1 MNDTFFKKTSE
12 KICDFRIS
20 TLCLDQF
27 SKQGCRHWILYENGK
42 TNQLR
47 REEIIDLLSS
57 KKVPLPWHYRS
68 DKNEKN
74 KNDEESEKK
83 YEKKEHVDKREKKCI
98 IS

>member
-1 MNDTFFKKTSE
+1 MIDPFFKKNSE
-12 KICDFRIS
+12 KIGEFRIS
-20 TLCLDQF
+20 TICLDQF

-57 KKVPLPWHYRS
+57 KKVPLPWHYR
-68 DKNEKN
+68 DEKNEKDEKDK
-74 KNDEESEKK
+74 KNEK
-83 YEKKEHVDKREKKCI
+83 DNDDKKCV